1 MLIRYLGSKS
11 FVVKS
16 KRNDDDGCIL
26 RLDVTIDDTDYILIN
41 TYNANNEIEDIKVLN
56 NLHFLLDSFDFC

>member
-1 MLIRYLGSKS
+1 MLITYSGSKS

-16 KRNDDDGCIL
+16 KRTDHHGCIL

-41 TYNANNEIEDIKVLN
+41 TYNANSEIEDIKVLN
-56 NLHFLLDSFDFC
+56 NLHFLLDSFDFR

>member
-26 RLDVTIDDTDYILIN
+26 RLDVTIDDR
-41 TYNANNEIEDIKVLN
+41 
-56 NLHFLLDSFDFC
+56 LHFN